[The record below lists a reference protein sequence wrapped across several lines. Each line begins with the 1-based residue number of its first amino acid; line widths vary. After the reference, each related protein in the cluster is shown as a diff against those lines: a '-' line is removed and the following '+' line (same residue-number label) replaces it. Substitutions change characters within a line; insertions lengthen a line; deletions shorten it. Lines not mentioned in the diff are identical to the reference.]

1 MFRKYDEFIIY
12 VYEIRRKFSHLTE
25 LEAVQ
30 SVTLAIH
37 FFSLYFT
44 MAPGLIETN

>member
-30 SVTLAIH
+30 SVTLAIQF
-37 FFSLYFT
+37 FFSLLYDGT
-44 MAPGLIETN
+44 WSY